1 MENEYCIISNFKSDV
16 FDDKSKGQIF
26 VVKKVGDKYDKIVE
40 SSMMLYLKKYIEEKP
55 IEKMNMNKIYELIGF
70 SSYIDGT
77 RKDDIVFRYKKIEG
91 DKVNKGVRCDN
102 NSNKIES
109 DDVRATLIKVLFEK
123 NPDDFN
129 DGKIAE
135 LNKQKKFDVEDR
147 FDKYAHITPY
157 HTCLM
162 IEYILRYLND
172 KKIYGKRYF
181 FDCVD
186 TILYGVSELPKKKT
200 IYQDLLIE

>member
-1 MENEYCIISNFKSDV
+1 
-16 FDDKSKGQIF
+16 
-26 VVKKVGDKYDKIVE
+26 
-40 SSMMLYLKKYIEEKP
+40 
-55 IEKMNMNKIYELIGF
+55 MNTNKIYELIGF

-102 NSNKIES
+102 NSNKMES

-172 KKIYGKRYF
+172 KKDLWEKIFFRLCRYYF
-181 FDCVD
+181 
-186 TILYGVSELPKKKT
+186 IWS
-200 IYQDLLIE
+200 I

>member
-1 MENEYCIISNFKSDV
+1 MEDEYCIINNFKSNV
-16 FDDKSKGQIF
+16 FDEQSKGEIF
-26 VVKKVGDKYDKIVE
+26 VVKKVGDNYEKIEE
-40 SSMMLYLKKYIEEKP
+40 SNMMFYLKKYIEEKP
-55 IEKMNMNKIYELIGF
+55 IEKMNMNKVYELIGF
-70 SSYIDGT
+70 SSYIDKK
-77 RKDDIVFRYKKIEG
+77 RKDDIVFRYKKIDG

-102 NSNKIES
+102 NTNKRLS
-109 DDVRATLIKVLFEK
+109 QDVRAMLIKVLFKE

-129 DGKIAE
+129 DVKIAK
-135 LNKQKKFDVEDR
+135 LNKQDKFDHKEGL
-147 FDKYAHITPY
+147 KKWANMAPY

-162 IEYILRYLND
+162 IEYILRHLNYKNID
-172 KKIYGKRYF
+172 GKRYF

>member
-1 MENEYCIISNFKSDV
+1 MDDKYCIISNFKSNV

-26 VVKKVGDKYDKIVE
+26 VVKKVGDNYEKIE
-40 SSMMLYLKKYIEEKP
+40 DSNMMFYLKKYIEEKP
-55 IEKMNMNKIYELIGF
+55 IEKMNMNKIYKTIGF
-70 SSYIDGT
+70 SSYIDET
-77 RKDDIVFRYKKIEG
+77 RKDNIVFRYKKIEG

-102 NSNKIES
+102 NSNKIKVE
-109 DDVRATLIKVLFEK
+109 DVRAELIRVLFKE
-123 NPDDFN
+123 NPDDF
-129 DGKIAE
+129 DDAKIAE
-135 LNKQKKFDVEDR
+135 LNRQKKFDHEKVM
-147 FDKYAHITPY
+147 DKYAHIAPY

-162 IEYILRYLND
+162 IEYILRHLND
-172 KKIYGKRYF
+172 KNIGVKRYF